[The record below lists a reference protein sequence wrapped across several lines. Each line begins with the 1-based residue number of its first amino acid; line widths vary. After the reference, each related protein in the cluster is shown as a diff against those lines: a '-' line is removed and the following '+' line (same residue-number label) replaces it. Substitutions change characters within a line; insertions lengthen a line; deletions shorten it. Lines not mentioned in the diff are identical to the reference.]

1 MSPPPWCHHV
11 VAIPFPFGTHAT
23 PLLALTARLA
33 AASPSTRFTFL
44 INTPHPNSTTLPH
57 NIIPHEIHVRYNG
70 DRGGGV
76 EGMIGVFMREAETSM
91 GKWVNEVEQES
102 GVRVEGLICDAFM
115 WFCGRVGEEL
125 GVWWIG
131 VWTSGV
137 GSLCAHLETDLFR
150 DRIIGVGGPEGKEDE
165 QLDFIPG
172 FSPIRARDL
181 PDGVITGDL
190 NSPFSQMLYNMALAL
205 PKAAAVA
212 INSFEDLQHD
222 ISSYIM
228 SSKLPK
234 LLHIGPLSLTS
245 PHKTPQSDDHQCILW
260 LDQHEQNSVAY
271 ISFGS
276 VCTPPPSEII
286 ALAEALDATGVSFL
300 WSMNDNA
307 KAKLPQWLMEK
318 ANEKGKVVPWAPQL
332 PILGHRSVSVFVT
345 HGGWNSVSEGII
357 SGVPM
362 ICRPFFGDQM
372 LNRRTIES
380 VWRIGVGVERGVF
393 TKDSVV
399 RAIEKVMRSD
409 VGKTMRKNV
418 MFLKERAKEAAKVDG
433 SSDRNLKSLIKI
445 IAVPDSK
452 DEIMTRIEKD
462 GRSSREEETSRG
474 YKRSDSQQSQMKTG
488 KLAHCHEVPIVY
500 TMP

>member
-1 MSPPPWCHHV
+1 MSPPPWCRHI

-23 PLLALTARLA
+23 PLLA
-33 AASPSTRFTFL
+33 AASPSTLFTFL
-44 INTPHPNSTTLPH
+44 INTPHSNSTTLPH
-57 NIIPHEIHVRYNG
+57 NIIPHEIHVRYDG

-76 EGMIGVFMREAETSM
+76 EGMIGAA
-91 GKWVNEVEQES
+91 
-102 GVRVEGLICDAFM
+102 ICYA
-115 WFCGRVGEEL
+115 
-125 GVWWIG
+125 
-131 VWTSGV
+131 
-137 GSLCAHLETDLFR
+137 
-150 DRIIGVGGPEGKEDE
+150 GPEVQEDE

-212 INSFEDLQHD
+212 INSFEELEHD

-228 SSKLPK
+228 SSKLPQ

-245 PHKTPQSDDHQCILW
+245 PHKTPQSDNHQCIPW

-276 VCTPPPSEII
+276 VCTRPPSEII

-307 KAKLPQWLMEK
+307 KAKLPQWFMEK
-318 ANEKGKVVPWAPQL
+318 ANEKGKVLPWAPQL
-332 PILGHRSVSVFVT
+332 PVLGHRSVSVFVT

-380 VWRIGVGVERGVF
+380 VWRIGVGVEHGAF
-393 TKDSVV
+393 TKDSAV
-399 RAIEKVMRSD
+399 RAIEKVLRSNE
-409 VGKTMRKNV
+409 GKTMRKNV

-433 SSDRNLKSLIKI
+433 SSDRNLKSLTNI
-445 IAVPDSK
+445 IAVPDS
-452 DEIMTRIEKD
+452 
-462 GRSSREEETSRG
+462 
-474 YKRSDSQQSQMKTG
+474 
-488 KLAHCHEVPIVY
+488 
-500 TMP
+500 